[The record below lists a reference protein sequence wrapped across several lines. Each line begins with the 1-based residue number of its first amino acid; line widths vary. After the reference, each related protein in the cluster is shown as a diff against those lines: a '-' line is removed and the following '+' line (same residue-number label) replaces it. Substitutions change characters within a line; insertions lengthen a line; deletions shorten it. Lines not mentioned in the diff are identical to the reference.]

1 MNTFDLDVKNYSIDE
16 LVNMFSLSKPY
27 SEEDIANNKM
37 KLKDRVSNQTEL
49 TLSKKENISCF
60 LDEAAKKIIEAI
72 QRGPIVHTPQ
82 HFSDFKNNL
91 YPTSGSTYVIK
102 SSFET
107 QGLHSKPWEG
117 KLIDS
122 PNHPPG
128 YINPINVSTIKRS
141 INIDTRFRSNY
152 YTSSATNFSLTL
164 PTKITKVLSMRL
176 ASVEIPITYYVISQ
190 YQGNSF
196 FKIEWD
202 YDISANSEAT
212 RYKCEGVVKIPDG
225 NYEPFWQDATLAT
238 DLATM
243 VNRYMHALSV
253 SGTTTYD
260 LSGNPIGDLTKINN
274 IYYNVE
280 RTSGRSGFAWDA
292 SASVIAEPFR
302 VTFGVNEDGEQDIG
316 TNLQLRLGWFLG
328 FRVSIYEGSSIVS
341 EGVCYMK
348 GPRYAFLCINDYN
361 NSVSDYFVSAF
372 SSSVLQRDIIA
383 RINLTSIQQTNG
395 VYQSGQ
401 DDGSSIQI
409 NRQRNYFGPVDIE
422 RLDIKLIDEYGRVI
436 DLNNMDWSIALTMEC
451 YYSN

>member
-1 MNTFDLDVKNYSIDE
+1 MSSFDLDVKNYSIDE
-16 LVNMFSLSKPY
+16 LVSMFSLSKPY
-27 SEEDIANNKM
+27 NEEDVASNKM
-37 KLKDRVSNQTEL
+37 KLKDRVNGQSDL
-49 TLSKKENISCF
+49 TLSKKEDISYF
-60 LDEAAKKIIEAI
+60 LDSAAKRIVEAI
-72 QRGPIVHTPQ
+72 QRGPIVHKPQ
-82 HFSDFKNNL
+82 NFLDLKNNM
-91 YPTSGSTYVIK
+91 YPSTGSTFLIK

-107 QGLHSKPWEG
+107 AGLDSKPWEG

-128 YINPINVSTIKRS
+128 YINPINISTIKRS

-152 YTSSATNFSLTL
+152 CSTSATNFSLTL

-202 YDISANSEAT
+202 FCGNALYEEN
-212 RYKCEGVVKIPDG
+212 RYLCSGVVKIPDG
-225 NYEPFWQDATLAT
+225 NYEPFWEDATLAT
-238 DLATM
+238 DLASM
-243 VNRYMHALSV
+243 INRYMHSLATPASIV
-253 SGTTTYD
+253 NPDAGGDYD
-260 LSGNPIGDLTKINN
+260 KIKN

-292 SASVIAEPFR
+292 STNVIAEPFR
-302 VTFGVNEDGEQDIG
+302 ISFGVDENGNQDIG

-328 FRVSIYEGSSIVS
+328 FRVGTYEGSSIVS
-341 EGVCYMK
+341 EGICYMK

-361 NSVSDYFVSAF
+361 NSVSDYFISAF
-372 SSSVLQRDIIA
+372 SSSVLQKDIIA

-422 RLDIKLIDEYGRVI
+422 RLDIKLIDEYGRIV
-436 DLNNMDWSIALTMEC
+436 DLNNMDWSLALTMEC

>member
-1 MNTFDLDVKNYSIDE
+1 MNSFDLDVKNYSIDE
-16 LVNMFSLSKPY
+16 LVKMFSLGNPY
-27 SEEDIANNKM
+27 NEEDIATNKL
-37 KLKDRVSNQTEL
+37 KLKDRVTGQSDL
-49 TLSKKENISCF
+49 TITKKDNICDF
-60 LDEAAKKIIEAI
+60 LDKAANRLVEAI
-72 QRGPIVHTPQ
+72 QRGPIVHKPQ
-82 HFSDFKNNL
+82 NFLELRNNL
-91 YPTSGSTYVIK
+91 FPSAGSTFLIK
-102 SSFET
+102 SSFDVA
-107 QGLHSKPWEG
+107 GLDAKPWEG

-128 YINPINVSTIKRS
+128 YVNPINISTIKRS

-152 YTSSATNFSLTL
+152 YTTSATNFSLTL

-202 YDISANSEAT
+202 YDNTTSLPDYA
-212 RYKCEGVVKIPDG
+212 RYKCSGVVKIPDG
-225 NYEPFWQDATLAT
+225 NYEPFWEDATLAT
-238 DLATM
+238 DLASM
-243 VNRYMHALSV
+243 VNRYMHSLAV
-253 SGTTTYD
+253 SGTVRPGSNGD
-260 LSGNPIGDLTKINN
+260 LSKINY

-280 RTSGRSGFAWDA
+280 RTSGRSGFAWDP
-292 SASVIAEPFR
+292 SALIVPERFR
-302 VTFGVNEDGEQDIG
+302 VSFGVNELGEQDVG

-328 FRVSIYEGSSIVS
+328 FRVAIYEGNSIVS
-341 EGVCYMK
+341 EGICYMK

-361 NSVSDYFVSAF
+361 NSVSDYFISAF
-372 SSSVLQRDIIA
+372 SSSVLQKDIIA

-422 RLDIKLIDEYGRVI
+422 RLDIKLIDEYGRIV
-436 DLNNMDWSIALTMEC
+436 DLNNMDWSMALTMEC

>member
-1 MNTFDLDVKNYSIDE
+1 MSSFDLDVKNYSIDE
-16 LVNMFSLSKPY
+16 LVSMFSLSKPY
-27 SEEDIANNKM
+27 NEEDVANNKM
-37 KLKDRVSNQTEL
+37 KLKESVNGQSDL
-49 TLSKKENISCF
+49 TLSKKEGISYF
-60 LDEAAKKIIEAI
+60 LDSAAKRIVEAI
-72 QRGPIVHTPQ
+72 QRGPIVHKPQ
-82 HFSDFKNNL
+82 NFLDLKNNI
-91 YPTSGSTYVIK
+91 YTSTGSTFLIK

-107 QGLHSKPWEG
+107 AGLDSKSWEG

-152 YTSSATNFSLTL
+152 YATSATNFSLTL
-164 PTKITKVLSMRL
+164 PTKVTKVLSMRL

-202 YDISANSEAT
+202 FCGNSLYEGN
-212 RYKCEGVVKIPDG
+212 RYLCSGIVKIPDG
-225 NYEPFWQDATLAT
+225 NYEPFWEDATLAT
-238 DLATM
+238 DLASM
-243 VNRYMHALSV
+243 INRYIHCLARPESIV
-253 SGTTTYD
+253 
-260 LSGNPIGDLTKINN
+260 NPVVGGDYNKINN

-280 RTSGRSGFAWDA
+280 RTSGRSGFAWD
-292 SASVIAEPFR
+292 SSTNVIAEPFR
-302 VTFGVNEDGEQDIG
+302 ISFGVDENGNQDIG

-328 FRVSIYEGSSIVS
+328 FRVGLYEGSSIVS
-341 EGVCYMK
+341 EGICYMK

-361 NSVSDYFVSAF
+361 NSVSDYFISAF
-372 SSSVLQRDIIA
+372 ASSVLQKDIIA

-422 RLDIKLIDEYGRVI
+422 RLDIKLIDEYGRIV
-436 DLNNMDWSIALTMEC
+436 DLNNMDWSLALTMEC